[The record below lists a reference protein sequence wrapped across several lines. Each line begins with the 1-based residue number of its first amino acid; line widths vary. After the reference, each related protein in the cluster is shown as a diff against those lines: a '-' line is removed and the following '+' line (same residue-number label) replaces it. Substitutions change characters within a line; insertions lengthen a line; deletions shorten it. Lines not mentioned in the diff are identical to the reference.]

1 MDEEDLGGE
10 DQEAG
15 DHLQH
20 EVDREHKVGHFQ
32 SVVGFLTH
40 REVDDHDDQVDD
52 DEEEGGEA
60 EEDALDDPPAS
71 PSHVLNVAT
80 RQGRSAWVLF
90 HI

>member
-32 SVVGFLTH
+32 PVVGLLTH